1 MAKLR
6 VVALLA
12 RRPGL
17 LVLENALLSDP
28 AIEIAAVF
36 THGRLPKAE
45 GGMER
50 SDLGDFTHCCRRATI
65 PLIAVDGADAKDIGA
80 RLPAGPLDLLI
91 ALSWRYQVPGAVL
104 DRFAG
109 GCINLHRGALPRY
122 AGALPVQRAI
132 EAGEDSVAITAHE
145 MVPEIDAG
153 AEIAR
158 VCLPIA
164 PLPARQDAAAYAEV
178 VKLRLEPLYA
188 PLCRLAIAARRA
200 SLGA

>member
-1 MAKLR
+1 MKKLR

-17 LVLENALLSDP
+17 LVLENALLADD

-45 GGMER
+45 GGSER
-50 SDLGDFTHCCRRATI
+50 SDLADFTRLCAPAGV
-65 PLIAVDGADAKDIGA
+65 PLTAVDGAEARDIGPL
-80 RLPAGPLDLLI
+80 LPAGPLDLLV
-91 ALSWRYQVPGAVL
+91 ALSWRYQVPARVL
-104 DRFAG
+104 DRFG
-109 GCINLHRGALPRY
+109 RGCINLHRGALPRHV
-122 AGALPVQRAI
+122 GALPVQRAI
-132 EAGEDSVAITAHE
+132 EAGDDAVAITAHE

-158 VCLPIA
+158 VWLPIG
-164 PLPARQDAAAYAEV
+164 PLPAGLDAAAGAEV
-178 VKLRLEPLYA
+178 VKTRLEPLYA

-200 SLGA
+200 SIGG

>member
-1 MAKLR
+1 MAKLK

-17 LVLENALLSDP
+17 LVLENALLADP
-28 AIEIAAVF
+28 EIEITALF
-36 THGRLPKAE
+36 THGRLPRAE
-45 GGMER
+45 GGATRGDLAEFAR
-50 SDLGDFTHCCRRATI
+50 SCTRGGVALN
-65 PLIAVDGADAKDIGA
+65 AVDGAEARDISPL
-80 RLPAGPLDLLI
+80 LPAGPLDLLV
-91 ALSWRYQVPGAVL
+91 ALSWRYQVPASVL
-104 DRFAG
+104 GRFSL

-164 PLPARQDAAAYAEV
+164 PLPTGQTAADYAEA
-178 VKLRLEPLYA
+178 VKARLEPLYA

-200 SLGA
+200 EREA